1 MLSYTMKS
9 NRLVFGLIKLTN
21 YLTNYEFEL
30 KGNLKEFKNNLEL
43 HYFIYVN
50 TWPASPYGIIHVM
63 QYNSTIE
70 RKKLI
75 QKKYNKNGNLSI

>member
-1 MLSYTMKS
+1 MLVYPGLMLVFTVGSSHFPPANPTAMLSYTMKS

-50 TWPASPYGIIHVM
+50 T
-63 QYNSTIE
+63 
-70 RKKLI
+70 
-75 QKKYNKNGNLSI
+75 